1 MTILEPADIQRKIV
15 GSWQLPIHD
24 DYSETITLHGAP
36 RRLVYTC
43 SAASFKE
50 RLRQFFVGDE
60 LYGNWQIRTSRS
72 KQSKSAIASS
82 VGGSLKRSTTGS
94 LTWISPRFE
103 KEGSPSNTN
112 DEYETGLFLVLNFT
126 DIPKSLLNLNLVGL
140 RIDIGN
146 WLNNLREMI
155 EDDSFKII
163 SLTDK
168 DTKLTLQGKKGIQ
181 VWTKIQHGMGME

>member
-1 MTILEPADIQRKIV
+1 MTLLEPADIQRKIV

-36 RRLVYTC
+36 RRLIYTC
-43 SAASFKE
+43 SAASFPE

-72 KQSKSAIASS
+72 KQCAIASS
-82 VGGSLKRSTTGS
+82 AKGSVKRSTTSS
-94 LTWISPRFE
+94 LTWIAPRFE
-103 KEGSPSNTN
+103 TEGEKSNISN
-112 DEYETGLFLVLNFT
+112 EYETGLFLVLNFT

-140 RIDIGN
+140 RIDIAN

-155 EDDSFKII
+155 EDDVFKIVA
-163 SLTDK
+163 LTDG
-168 DTKLTLQGKKGIQ
+168 DTKLTLQGKKGTQ
-181 VWTKIQHGMGME
+181 VWTKIQHGMGTG